1 MLKHGQTA
9 RLSLGARYTMSDLVT
24 YLRSEIK
31 ELHTILQETQL
42 ALAIANS
49 KLQRRTEP
57 LSNERI
63 YTLYT
68 RSLDWRQLAR
78 DIEADHDI

>member
-1 MLKHGQTA
+1 M
-9 RLSLGARYTMSDLVT
+9 SLGAKSMTYDLVA

-42 ALAIANS
+42 ALAMANS

-57 LSNERI
+57 LTDERI
-63 YTLYT
+63 YILYN

-78 DIEADHDI
+78 DVEAEHDVT

>member
-1 MLKHGQTA
+1 MVK
-9 RLSLGARYTMSDLVT
+9 LSLEGRFTMSDLVT

-31 ELHTILQETQL
+31 ELHTILQETQF
-42 ALAIANS
+42 ALAMANS

-57 LSNERI
+57 LSDERI

>member
-1 MLKHGQTA
+1 
-9 RLSLGARYTMSDLVT
+9 MSDLVT

-42 ALAIANS
+42 ALAMANS

-57 LSNERI
+57 LTDERI
-63 YTLYT
+63 YILYT
-68 RSLDWRQLAR
+68 RSLDWRQFAR
-78 DIEADHDI
+78 DIEADHDIE

>member
-1 MLKHGQTA
+1 MNLEE
-9 RLSLGARYTMSDLVT
+9 RYTMSDLVT

-31 ELHTILQETQL
+31 ELHKILQETQF
-42 ALAIANS
+42 ALAVANI

-57 LSNERI
+57 LSEEKV
-63 YTLYT
+63 YTLYR

-78 DIEADHDI
+78 DIESEHDI

>member
-1 MLKHGQTA
+1 LN
-9 RLSLGARYTMSDLVT
+9 LEERYTMSDLVT

-31 ELHTILQETQL
+31 ELHKILQETQL
-42 ALAIANS
+42 ALAVANT

-57 LSNERI
+57 LSEEKV
-63 YTLYT
+63 YTLYR

-78 DIEADHDI
+78 DIESEHDI

>member
-1 MLKHGQTA
+1 
-9 RLSLGARYTMSDLVT
+9 MSDLVT

-31 ELHTILQETQL
+31 ELHKILQETQF
-42 ALAIANS
+42 ALAVANI

-57 LSNERI
+57 LTDERI
-63 YTLYT
+63 YILYT

-78 DIEADHDI
+78 DIESEHDIE

>member
-1 MLKHGQTA
+1 MV

-42 ALAIANS
+42 ALAMANS
-49 KLQRRTEP
+49 KLQRRIEP
-57 LSNERI
+57 LTDERI
-63 YTLYT
+63 YILYT

-78 DIEADHDI
+78 DIEADHDIE

>member
-1 MLKHGQTA
+1 MV
-9 RLSLGARYTMSDLVT
+9 RLNLGAKSMTYDLVT

-31 ELHTILQETQL
+31 ELHKILHETQL
-42 ALAIANS
+42 ALAQANDR
-49 KLQRRTEP
+49 LNRRSEP
-57 LSNERI
+57 LTDERI

-78 DIEADHDI
+78 DIESEHDI

>member
-1 MLKHGQTA
+1 
-9 RLSLGARYTMSDLVT
+9 MSDLVT

-31 ELHTILQETQL
+31 ELHKILQETQF
-42 ALAIANS
+42 ALAVANT

-57 LSNERI
+57 LSEEKV
-63 YTLYT
+63 YTLYR

-78 DIEADHDI
+78 DIESEHDI